1 MRTDTRYGVGESFQ
15 VMQDVVTFHATTEQT
30 DDGFLAFQVEVGP
43 GGGPPPL
50 HTHEAAEFFWT
61 LKGNLSYFRQEE
73 DGQIV
78 EITGGAGTHAF
89 IPSNVPHTYRNL
101 SREPAAY
108 LGILS
113 PGRSM
118 EDFLLEVAR
127 DVGTAPLSPEYVLGT
142 GASFGVATL
151 DVVPGDE
158 SRG

>member
-1 MRTDTRYGVGESFQ
+1 VSTNARYGVGEAFQ
-15 VMQDVVTFHATTEQT
+15 VMQDVVTFHATIEDT
-30 DDGFLAFQVEVGP
+30 DDQFLAFQVEVGP

-61 LKGNLSYFRQEE
+61 LKGDLSYFRQDEE
-73 DGQIV
+73 GEIV

-101 SREPAAY
+101 SDEPAAY

-118 EDFLLEVAR
+118 QNFLFEVAR
-127 DVGTAPLSPEYVLGT
+127 DVGTQPLTPEYALGI
-142 GASFGVATL
+142 GASFGVVTL
-151 DVVPGDE
+151 DIVPGE
-158 SRG
+158 VSPG

>member
-1 MRTDTRYGVGESFQ
+1 
-15 VMQDVVTFHATTEQT
+15 MQDVVTFHATTERS

-73 DGQIV
+73 DGEIV
-78 EITGGAGTHAF
+78 EISGGAGTHAF
-89 IPSNVPHTYRNL
+89 ILSNVPHTYRNL
-101 SREPAAY
+101 SDEPAAY

-118 EDFLLEVAR
+118 QDFLLEVAR
-127 DVGTAPLSPEYVLGT
+127 DIGTEPLSPECVLGS
-142 GASFGVATL
+142 GASFGVVTL
-151 DVVPGDE
+151 DIVPGE
-158 SRG
+158 ENQG

>member
-1 MRTDTRYGVGESFQ
+1 VRTDIRYGVGEAFQ
-15 VMQDVVTFHATTEQT
+15 VMQDVVTFHATAEQS

-73 DGQIV
+73 DG
-78 EITGGAGTHAF
+78 AGTHAF

-101 SREPAAY
+101 SDEPAAY

-118 EDFLLEVAR
+118 QDFLLEVAR
-127 DVGTAPLSPEYVLGT
+127 DVGSEPLSPEYVLGT
-142 GASFGVATL
+142 GASFGVVTL
-151 DVVPGDE
+151 DIVPGE
-158 SRG
+158 ENQG